1 MRFQMRTFT
10 IILLLSMVF
19 TVHADEVF
27 PKECTPLVIDDE
39 LIAIPAGSARIIMIH
54 NLSTVDLWIT
64 HPVSDPGATAG
75 WSSRLQSG
83 NWSALS
89 MDQSAF
95 KLSCIES
102 RPGHEQQISC
112 KNVVGVCEW
121 STSASPKKPSG
132 ISWAGENM
140 ALSPLVAYIGR
151 HGFVV
156 PPHQIK

>member
-1 MRFQMRTFT
+1 MRIFAIM
-10 IILLLSMVF
+10 LLLSMVF
-19 TVHADEVF
+19 SVHAEEVF
-27 PKECTPLVIDDE
+27 PKECTPLIIKDE
-39 LIAIPAGSARIIMIH
+39 LISIPAAAVRIIMIH

-83 NWSALS
+83 NWSALAINN
-89 MDQSAF
+89 SAF
-95 KLSCIES
+95 ELSCIES
-102 RPGHEQQISC
+102 RPGHEQQTPC

-121 STSASPKKPSG
+121 TTTAHPKKPSG
-132 ISWAGENM
+132 IFWAGENM